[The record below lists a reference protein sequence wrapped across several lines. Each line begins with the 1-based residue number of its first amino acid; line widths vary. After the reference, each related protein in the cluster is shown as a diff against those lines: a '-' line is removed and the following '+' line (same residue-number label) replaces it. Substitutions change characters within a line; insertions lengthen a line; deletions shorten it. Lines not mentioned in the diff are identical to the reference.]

1 MTGLRLITYL
11 SPGLPMAFFQ
21 TIADALGPDTVLAA
35 DPRASGPV
43 AGEVD
48 PFSDGRAD
56 IGFMCAPAFLAM
68 QRGVT
73 SPPVQLLG
81 LAPVF
86 DDPRAKGQP
95 VYHADVV
102 VRADDEAQVFA
113 DLRGRRVGYNDAI
126 SLSGRLALLI
136 HLAQLGEDL
145 SFFSETIGTGSH
157 DASLVALHEG
167 LIDTATID
175 ATTLRLRRSANDP
188 LATDVRVIEG
198 LGPHPIQP
206 IVMRSDLPEDRVAH
220 VQRAL
225 RSLSESAAG
234 RAAMAPFGCIGFA
247 PVSNDSYQEL
257 DQLLTQLGADCEVSS

>member
-21 TIADALGPDTVLAA
+21 TIADALGPDTVLSA

-43 AGEVD
+43 PDEMD

-68 QRGVT
+68 RRGVAN
-73 SPPVQLLG
+73 PAVRLLG
-81 LAPVF
+81 FAPVF
-86 DDPRAKGQP
+86 DDPRANGRP
-95 VYHADVV
+95 LYHADVV
-102 VRADDEAQVFA
+102 VRADDGAQTFG
-113 DLRGRRVGYNDAI
+113 DLRGRRVGYNDAV

-136 HLAQLGEDL
+136 HLAKLGEDL
-145 SFFSETIGTGSH
+145 SYFSETVGTGSH

-175 ATTLRLRRSANDP
+175 ATTLRLRQNTGDP
-188 LATDVRVIEG
+188 LATHVRVIQG

-206 IVMRSDLPEDRVAH
+206 IVIRADLAEDQVVH
-220 VQRAL
+220 VHRAL
-225 RSLSESAAG
+225 NALTQSAGG
-234 RAAMAPFGCIGFA
+234 RAALAPFGCIGFA
-247 PVSNDSYQEL
+247 PVTDASYQEL
-257 DQLLTQLGADCEVSS
+257 DRLLADLDVDYGVRI

>member
-11 SPGLPMAFFQ
+11 APGLPFEFFQ
-21 TIADALGPDTVLAA
+21 TIADALGPDTLLTA

-43 AGEVD
+43 AGERD

-68 QRGVT
+68 QRGVPN
-73 SPPVQLLG
+73 PPVQLLG

-86 DDPRAKGQP
+86 DDPRADGKP
-95 VYHADVV
+95 LYHADVV
-102 VRADDEAQVFA
+102 VRADDAAQTFA

-136 HLAQLGEDL
+136 HLAQMGEDL
-145 SFFSETIGTGSH
+145 SFFSETVGTGSH
-157 DASLVALHEG
+157 DASLIALHQG

-175 ATTLRLRRSANDP
+175 ATTLRLRRQANDP
-188 LATDVRVIEG
+188 LALDLRVIEG

-206 IVMRSDLPEDRVAH
+206 IVMRADLPAH
-220 VQRAL
+220 HAARAREAL
-225 RSLSESAAG
+225 RSLSGSAGG
-234 RAAMAPFGCIGFA
+234 RAALAAFGCIGFA
-247 PVSNDSYQEL
+247 PVTKASYEDL
-257 DQLLTQLGADCEVSS
+257 DRLLVQLRVDCEVSS